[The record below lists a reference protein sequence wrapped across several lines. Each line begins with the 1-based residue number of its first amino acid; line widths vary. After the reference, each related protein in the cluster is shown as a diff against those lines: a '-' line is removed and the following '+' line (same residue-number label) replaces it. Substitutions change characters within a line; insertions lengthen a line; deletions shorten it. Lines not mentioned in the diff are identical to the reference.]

1 MRFDLHLRRDVGDRV
16 QALATRMGAWEHQA
30 RISPEDERNIR
41 ARVRGFSHC
50 QRASPLAVAGVD
62 GSGDFPALAYSDS
75 FVYIS
80 VAAGALFVDDAVSG
94 LREVPLGIPSIAEFT
109 WLPGS
114 QAAAAPLWDEAFAA
128 LAGLPV
134 SEVVEQ
140 SDYREL
146 KAIACGRTQRVA
158 TLVAKLLRPKA
169 SDAGNV
175 GIQLR
180 SSAEA
185 GAALRIIESRHRL
198 DYVLIDGT
206 LSLPMVARDG
216 DSLFQEHLKRLCA
229 VRARQ
234 KGAALVAIS
243 KSHGLPGVEEIER
256 IAGEVVGTGARDT
269 EHWFLRLPG
278 PREGWQLPLTDG
290 RRIPP
295 DGAVSYLAR
304 FHRTTP
310 VLRIDIDAGFWS
322 EHVEGAAGPG
332 GNIEEERFFERLD
345 YCTHDQRAF
354 GYPYPVK
361 AGHDRA
367 SLTEAERLALRKQVI
382 DAAVASGMSRRLFR
396 DPSIA
401 TGHG

>member
-41 ARVRGFSHC
+41 QRVRRFSHC

-80 VAAGALFVDDAVSG
+80 VATGALFVDDAVSG
-94 LREVPLGIPSIAEFT
+94 LREVPLGIPSLAEFT

-134 SEVVEQ
+134 AEVVEQ
-140 SDYREL
+140 SDYRAL
-146 KAIACGRTQRVA
+146 KTAASGRPQRVSA
-158 TLVAKLLRPKA
+158 LVSKLLRPKA

-175 GIQLR
+175 AIQLR
-180 SSAEA
+180 STAEA
-185 GAALRIIESRHRL
+185 GAALRVIGSDHRL
-198 DYVLIDGT
+198 DVVLLDGT
-206 LSLPMVARDG
+206 LSLPMVARDA
-216 DSLFQEHLKRLCA
+216 DSLFHEHLKRLCA
-229 VRARQ
+229 VRARE

-256 IAGEVVGTGARDT
+256 IAGDVVGAGARDA
-269 EHWFLRLPG
+269 EHWFLRVPS
-278 PREGWQLPLTDG
+278 PNEGWQLPLTDG

-295 DGAVSYLAR
+295 DGAVTYLVR

-310 VLRIDIDAGFWS
+310 VLRVDIDAGYWTERVGEAS
-322 EHVEGAAGPG
+322 GESDR
-332 GNIEEERFFERLD
+332 EEQFFERLD

-361 AGHDRA
+361 ASHDRA
-367 SLTEAERLALRKQVI
+367 SLTEAERVALRKQVI